1 MANTVSILSYAN
13 TFGDWVTTTNALTK
27 ENNDIAANNYIKPTG
42 TLYLNDPTL
51 GLQVANVAYVAGEM
65 RAAAAKVYGNLT
77 VDTQVYFSNN
87 ILGLTNSG
95 QANINGLLLAQG
107 PGTGLYVANNAT
119 VAGNLAVSGFET
131 IGGTLTVEGHTT
143 INDSMNVTGNVLISN
158 TTVIT
163 ENLDAESDVTVGHDI
178 IITNRTKTYDF
189 YANTVSNTDTLIV
202 RDSAAVVNTTFTN
215 TLQANTNANTGTL
228 SVSGLTYTDRLQ
240 ANTSANTRT
249 LSVTGVT
256 STDTLQANTS
266 ANTGT
271 LSVTGTGYLNV
282 VQANSAINTST
293 ISVSGVSY
301 TDRLQANSSVNTAT
315 LSVSGVSYTDRLQAN
330 TSANTRTLSV
340 TGVTSTDTLQ
350 ANTSAN
356 TGTLSVTGTG
366 YLNVVQ
372 ANSSVNTATLS
383 VTGTS
388 YTNISQANSSVNT
401 ATLSVTGTSYTNI
414 SQANSSVNTATMSVT
429 GTSYTDRL
437 QANTS
442 ANTRTLSVT
451 GVTSTDT
458 LQANTSANTRTL
470 SVTGVGYVNT
480 LQANTSVNTGTLS
493 VTGYTLTDT
502 LQANTSANTRTLSV
516 TGTGYLDIVQANSAV
531 NTTTISATNNIYGNN
546 IQANTNIKTGTLN
559 VTGTEYVD
567 TVSANTLLQSPKV
580 TINTTLD
587 ANNASGYLSTLQ
599 INGQLS
605 VGGNF
610 LITGATVYGT
620 NTFTLSANSSTGQTS
635 YLNVNR
641 GSSGA
646 NASIRWNEP
655 SKYWDILD
663 VNTGGTYSK
672 ILTANLISDSV
683 TTVSSSTLASSTAA
697 NTLNNSIISVSS
709 ALVTANTSMKSYVD
723 NTVSTANTSLKSYVD
738 NSVSTANTSLKSY
751 TDNTITTANNNN
763 ILYTNAQIS
772 ANLVTAKS
780 YTDTANTSL
789 KSYTDNTIT
798 TANNNN
804 ILYTNAQL
812 LANLNTAKAY
822 TDTAN
827 TSLKSYVDGLINTDA
842 SYTAAAFSRANSSS
856 QSFVGTTGTAA
867 PTSPAGVITYSST
880 NGITVTGSSSTLTI
894 NTPQDLR
901 TSASPTFNG
910 LTLTNP
916 LSISQGGTGQI
927 TSGGALTA
935 LLPTGTTAGYV
946 LTTSGPGS
954 FYWAAVGSQQTTPG
968 TTINS
973 TRTSYT
979 GNGAG
984 INYATGVYTAGAN
997 QVRVYIDGVRQLSDY
1012 TETSGNTGG
1021 VGIVTFSAA
1030 PPSGT
1035 SILFEVDGFVVNP
1048 YYANNITFTAPQG
1061 GIVSSA
1067 NTIQL
1072 AINDL
1077 ESRKATLA
1085 SPGLTGFPT
1094 SPTPVLGTSNTQIA
1108 TTSFVN
1114 SLANSGYT
1122 FTASVT
1128 GNAGTVTNGVY
1139 TSGDQT
1145 IGGTKTFSSTI
1156 SGSINGN
1163 AGTVTNGVVTT
1174 GSYSNPS
1181 WITSLAWSKVS
1192 STPTTLGGYGI
1203 TDAANTASSYSN
1215 PSWITSLASTKI
1227 TGTIPAANVSGLAT
1241 SATTDATNA
1250 NNISSGT
1257 LAAARLGANSA
1268 PQFGSLGVGTAAS
1281 GTTGE
1286 ILATNSITSY
1296 YSDERLKTKLGNI
1309 DNALDKLMTLNGFYY
1324 EANETAQLLG
1334 YKVKKEVGVSAQEV
1348 QAVMP
1353 EVVAP
1358 APIDEQYLTVH
1369 YERLVPLLIEAIKE
1383 LKAEVDVLKGNNK

>member
-27 ENNDIAANNYIKPTG
+27 ENNDIAANNYTKPTG
-42 TLYLNDPTL
+42 TLYLNDPSL

-77 VDTQVYFSNN
+77 VDTQVYFSNT

-95 QANINGLLLAQG
+95 QANIDGLLLAQG

-119 VAGNLAVSGFET
+119 VAGMLAVGGLET
-131 IGGTLTVEGHTT
+131 VGNTLTVEGHTT
-143 INDSMNVTGNVLISN
+143 VNSGFNVTGNVLISN

-163 ENLDAESDVTVGHDI
+163 ENLDARKDVTIGHDVI
-178 IITNRTKTYDF
+178 VVNRATAYDF
-189 YANTVSNTDTLIV
+189 YANTISNTNTLLV

-228 SVSGLTYTDRLQ
+228 SVSGVSYTDRLQ

-249 LSVTGVT
+249 LSVTGT
-256 STDTLQANTS
+256 TYTDKLQANTS

-301 TDRLQANSSVNTAT
+301 T
-315 LSVSGVSYTDRLQAN
+315 
-330 TSANTRTLSV
+330 
-340 TGVTSTDTLQ
+340 
-350 ANTSAN
+350 
-356 TGTLSVTGTG
+356 
-366 YLNVVQ
+366 
-372 ANSSVNTATLS
+372 
-383 VTGTS
+383 
-388 YTNISQANSSVNT
+388 NISQANSSVNT
-401 ATLSVTGTSYTNI
+401 ATLSVTGTTYTNI
-414 SQANSSVNTATMSVT
+414 TQANSSVNTATMSVT

-470 SVTGVGYVNT
+470 SVTGVTYT
-480 LQANTSVNTGTLS
+480 DRLQANTSINTAS
-493 VTGYTLTDT
+493 IFATGALY
-502 LQANTSANTRTLSV
+502 ANTIT
-516 TGTGYLDIVQANSAV
+516 ANSS
-531 NTTTISATNNIYGNN
+531 IS
-546 IQANTNIKTGTLN
+546 LP
-559 VTGTEYVD
+559 
-567 TVSANTLLQSPKV
+567 TVSISNL
-580 TINTTLD
+580 LD
-587 ANNASGYLSTLQ
+587 ANNASGYLNTLQ
-599 INGQLS
+599 VNGQLS

-610 LITGATVYGT
+610 LITGTTVYGT
-620 NTFTLSANSSTGQTS
+620 NTFTLSANSSIGQLS

-641 GSSGA
+641 GISGA

-655 SKYWDILD
+655 SGYWDILD
-663 VNTGGTYSK
+663 VNNAGSYSK

-683 TTVSSSTLASSTAA
+683 ISTSSSTMASSKAA
-697 NTLNNSIISVSS
+697 NTLNNSIVSVSS
-709 ALVTANTSMKSYVD
+709 ALVTANSSMKSYVDAANTSMKSYVD
-723 NTVSTANTSLKSYVD
+723 
-738 NSVSTANTSLKSY
+738 TANTSLKSY

-763 ILYTNAQIS
+763 ILYTNAQI
-772 ANLVTAKS
+772 T
-780 YTDTANTSL
+780 
-789 KSYTDNTIT
+789 
-798 TANNNN
+798 
-804 ILYTNAQL
+804 
-812 LANLNTAKAY
+812 ANLNTAKAY

-827 TSLKSYVDGLINTDA
+827 TNLKSYVDSLINTDA
-842 SYTAAAFSRANSSS
+842 SYTAAAFARANTSSNL
-856 QSFVGTTGTAA
+856 FNGTTGSA
-867 PTSPAGVITYSST
+867 SPSSGAITYSSN
-880 NGITVTGSSSTLTI
+880 NGIVISGVGNTLYI
-894 NTPQDLR
+894 NNPQDLR

-916 LSISQGGTGQI
+916 LAISQGGTGQI

-954 FYWAAVGSQQTTPG
+954 FYWAPVGSQQTTPG
-968 TTINS
+968 TTISS

-997 QVRVYIDGVRQLSDY
+997 QVRVYIDGVRQLADY

-1030 PPSGT
+1030 PPAGT
-1035 SILFEVDGFVVNP
+1035 SILFEVDGFIYNP
-1048 YYANNITFTAPQG
+1048 YYANNIIYTAPQG
-1061 GIVSSA
+1061 SIPSSA

-1077 ESRKATLA
+1077 ESRKAALA
-1085 SPGLTGFPT
+1085 GASFTGVTT
-1094 SPTPVLGTSNTQIA
+1094 SPTPATGTSNTQIA
-1108 TTSFVN
+1108 TTAFVN
-1114 SLANSGYT
+1114 NTANAGYT

-1145 IGGTKTFSSTI
+1145 IAGTKTFSSTI
-1156 SGSINGN
+1156 TGSISGN
-1163 AGTVTNGVVTT
+1163 AGTVTNGVYTT
-1174 GSYSNPS
+1174 SSYSNPS

-1215 PSWITSLASTKI
+1215 PSWITSLAWSKISSTPTSLSGYGITDAVNTVSSYSNPSWISSLASTKI
-1227 TGTIPAANVSGLAT
+1227 SGLAS
-1241 SATTDATNA
+1241 SATTDTTNA
-1250 NNISSGT
+1250 GNISSGT
-1257 LAAARLGANSA
+1257 LAKARLPSGMHIQTQYAQKTDTSNSTTTGAWEDTGITVDITPIASSNKVLVRVCFVWSGSDGQ
-1268 PQFGSLGVGTAAS
+1268 PQLWRIARNGTPIGVNGSNYAGAYGNATYVRGGMFPVTIEFLDS
-1281 GTTGE
+1281 PGTTSSTTYKLQGYSTAGQWFINRTLQNEFLTGYTSTSSISVTE
-1286 ILATNSITSY
+1286 I
-1296 YSDERLKTKLGNI
+1296 
-1309 DNALDKLMTLNGFYY
+1309 
-1324 EANETAQLLG
+1324 
-1334 YKVKKEVGVSAQEV
+1334 VG
-1348 QAVMP
+1348 
-1353 EVVAP
+1353 
-1358 APIDEQYLTVH
+1358 
-1369 YERLVPLLIEAIKE
+1369 
-1383 LKAEVDVLKGNNK
+1383 

>member
-27 ENNDIAANNYIKPTG
+27 ENNDIAANNYTKPTG
-42 TLYLNDPTL
+42 TLYLNDPSL

-77 VDTQVYFSNN
+77 VDTQVYFSNT

-95 QANINGLLLAQG
+95 QANIDGLLLAQG

-119 VAGNLAVSGFET
+119 VAGMLAVGGLET
-131 IGGTLTVEGHTT
+131 VGNTLTVEGHTT
-143 INDSMNVTGNVLISN
+143 VNSGFNVTGNVLISN

-163 ENLDAESDVTVGHDI
+163 ENLDARKDVTIGHDVI
-178 IITNRTKTYDF
+178 VVNRATAYDF
-189 YANTVSNTDTLIV
+189 YANTISNTNTLLV

-228 SVSGLTYTDRLQ
+228 SVSGVSYTDRLQ

-249 LSVTGVT
+249 LSVTGT
-256 STDTLQANTS
+256 TYTDKLQANTS

-301 TDRLQANSSVNTAT
+301 T
-315 LSVSGVSYTDRLQAN
+315 
-330 TSANTRTLSV
+330 
-340 TGVTSTDTLQ
+340 
-350 ANTSAN
+350 
-356 TGTLSVTGTG
+356 
-366 YLNVVQ
+366 
-372 ANSSVNTATLS
+372 
-383 VTGTS
+383 
-388 YTNISQANSSVNT
+388 NISQANSSVNT
-401 ATLSVTGTSYTNI
+401 ATLSVTGTTYTNI
-414 SQANSSVNTATMSVT
+414 TQANSSVNTATMSVT

-470 SVTGVGYVNT
+470 SVTGVTSTDTLQANTSANTRTLSVTGVGYVNT
-480 LQANTSVNTGTLS
+480 LQANTSVNTGILS
-493 VTGYTLTDT
+493 VTSYTLTDT

-546 IQANTNIKTGTLN
+546 IQANTNIKTGTLS
-559 VTGTEYVD
+559 VSGTEYVD

-587 ANNASGYLSTLQ
+587 ANNASGYLNTLQ
-599 INGQLS
+599 VNGQLS

-620 NTFTLSANSSTGQTS
+620 NTFTLSANSSIGQTS

-697 NTLNNSIISVSS
+697 NTLNNSITSVSS
-709 ALVTANTSMKSYVD
+709 ALVTANNSMKSYVD
-723 NTVSTANTSLKSYVD
+723 NTVSTANTSLKSYTDNTITTANTNNILYTNAQITANLVTAKAYTDTANTNMKSYVD
-738 NSVSTANTSLKSY
+738 AANTSLKSY

-763 ILYTNAQIS
+763 ILYTNAQI
-772 ANLVTAKS
+772 T
-780 YTDTANTSL
+780 
-789 KSYTDNTIT
+789 
-798 TANNNN
+798 
-804 ILYTNAQL
+804 
-812 LANLNTAKAY
+812 ANLNTAKAY

-827 TSLKSYVDGLINTDA
+827 TNLKSYVDGLISTDA
-842 SYTAAAFSRANSSS
+842 SYTAAAFARANSSS

-867 PTSPAGVITYSST
+867 PTNPGGVITYSST

-997 QVRVYIDGVRQLSDY
+997 QVRVYIDGVRQLADY

-1035 SILFEVDGFVVNP
+1035 SILFEIDGFVVNP

-1077 ESRKATLA
+1077 ESRKATIA

-1094 SPTPVLGTSNTQIA
+1094 APTAVLGTSNTQIS
-1108 TTSFVN
+1108 TTAFVN
-1114 SLANSGYT
+1114 NLANSGYT

-1128 GNAGTVTNGVY
+1128 GNAGTVTNGV
-1139 TSGDQT
+1139 
-1145 IGGTKTFSSTI
+1145 I
-1156 SGSINGN
+1156 
-1163 AGTVTNGVVTT
+1163 TT
-1174 GSYSNPS
+1174 GSYANPS

-1203 TDAANTASSYSN
+1203 TDAASTSSSYAN
-1215 PSWITSLASTKI
+1215 PTWITSLASTKI
-1227 TGTIPAANVSGLAT
+1227 TGTIPVANVTGLSA
-1241 SATTDATNA
+1241 SATTDTTNA
-1250 NNISSGT
+1250 SNISSGT
-1257 LAAARLGANSA
+1257 LSASRLPTSVTSYTVPSGGIIMWSGSVLSIPSGWFLCDGSNSTPDLRNRFIVGAGSTYSVGATGGSANAILVSHTHIATVTDPTHNHGVHYGAGISSGDQNDMQNNPNVNNNGLTANAATGITVSNSTE
-1268 PQFGSLGVGTAAS
+1268 GSS
-1281 GTTGE
+1281 
-1286 ILATNSITSY
+1286 ATNANLPPY
-1296 YSDERLKTKLGNI
+1296 Y
-1309 DNALDKLMTLNGFYY
+1309 ALAYIMK
-1324 EANETAQLLG
+1324 
-1334 YKVKKEVGVSAQEV
+1334 S
-1348 QAVMP
+1348 
-1353 EVVAP
+1353 
-1358 APIDEQYLTVH
+1358 
-1369 YERLVPLLIEAIKE
+1369 
-1383 LKAEVDVLKGNNK
+1383 